1 MADGLRVGPQGH
13 SPPCRPGL
21 IQSFKRARRSE
32 REQVGA
38 NPIRANGSPS
48 SLQLVQLSCRALE
61 LTAASQTYR
70 VNSKATLKV
79 PLATLFPL
87 VPPLLHPQLRAS
99 RYATDRSQ
107 ALVIQSDESRQ
118 QATNVDLCYEKLNR
132 LLVSSAK
139 EVIPGET
146 SQEQKDR
153 VSKL

>member
-1 MADGLRVGPQGH
+1 MAESLRVGGQDR
-13 SPPCRPGL
+13 SPPCRAGVVQP
-21 IQSFKRARRSE
+21 FKRPWRSK

-38 NPIRANGSPS
+38 NPSRRNHFCNASK
-48 SLQLVQLSCRALE
+48 
-61 LTAASQTYR
+61 LTAEREIREIYR

-79 PLATLFPL
+79 PLATLLPL
-87 VPPLLHPQLRAS
+87 VPRLLHPQLRAS
-99 RYATDRSQ
+99 RYSADRSQ

-118 QATNVDLCYEKLNR
+118 QAANVDLCYDKLNR

>member
-1 MADGLRVGPQGH
+1 M
-13 SPPCRPGL
+13 
-21 IQSFKRARRSE
+21 
-32 REQVGA
+32 
-38 NPIRANGSPS
+38 NPFD
-48 SLQLVQLSCRALE
+48 
-61 LTAASQTYR
+61 R

-87 VPPLLHPQLRAS
+87 VPRLLHSPLRAS

-139 EVIPGET
+139 EIIPGET
-146 SQEQKDR
+146 SQEQRDR
-153 VSKL
+153 VSKLYRPTAPLFFFFSLPKIRGIAHSSPW